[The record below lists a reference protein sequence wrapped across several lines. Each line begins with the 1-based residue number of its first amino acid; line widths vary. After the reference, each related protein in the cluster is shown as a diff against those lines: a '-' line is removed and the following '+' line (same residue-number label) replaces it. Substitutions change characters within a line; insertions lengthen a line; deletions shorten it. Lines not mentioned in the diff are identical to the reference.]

1 MAKLSNKQKLLDI
14 IENIRLSLAQHN
26 GDLQLVKYDQKQGI
40 VTISLQGACA
50 HCHLSDIT
58 VKFLVE
64 HEIRSKLPSVK
75 QIKVV

>member
-14 IENIRLSLAQHN
+14 IENIRVSLAQHN
-26 GDLQLVKYDQKQGI
+26 GDMQLVSYDQKKGI

-64 HEIRSKLPSVK
+64 HEIRTKLPSVK

>member
-14 IENIRLSLAQHN
+14 IENIRVSLAQHN
-26 GDLQLVKYDQKQGI
+26 GDMQLVKYDEKKGI

-64 HEIRSKLPSVK
+64 HEIRTKLPSVK